1 MRGATASISPT
12 RMPVQFQSTLL
23 MRGATPLHW
32 QGILVH
38 LVFQSTLLM
47 RGATFSNSIP
57 SSGDRFQSTLL
68 MRGATLREYR
78 KAYTSLFQSTLLMR
92 GATAPAQYDNYAFG
106 ISIHAPHARSDPS
119 RAVRACLKS
128 SFQST
133 LLMRGATCVQ
143 THWTLCSSNF
153 NPRSSCEERR
163 VLPVIEQDHDEFQST
178 LLMRGATCNIF
189 NHGVQIGIS
198 IHAPH
203 ARSDVH
209 YMMLEANYSIF
220 QSTLLMRGATTF
232 ASFAFVHPLDD
243 FNPRSSCEER
253 RCTKYQLAADSYIS
267 IHAPHARSDAA
278 GVMALMCSALFQS
291 TLLMRG
297 ATAVGWHAGILLQIS
312 IHAPHA
318 RSDIVYDGG
327 RSWLDEFQSTLLM
340 RGATRHCCISSR
352 STSRFQSTLLM
363 RGATAYAAKS
373 GGTGRFQSTL
383 FMRGATGRWRRS
395 SGHRRF
401 QSTLLMRGAT
411 CTKYQLAADSYIS
424 IHAPHARSDGR
435 GSRAPYA
442 RLPIS
447 IHAPHARS
455 DAADNVDGIYAS
467 ISIHAPH
474 ARSDY
479 CLGLVSSG
487 RYYFN
492 PRSSCEER
500 QAD

>member
-1 MRGATASISPT
+1 
-12 RMPVQFQSTLL
+12 
-23 MRGATPLHW
+23 
-32 QGILVH
+32 
-38 LVFQSTLLM
+38 
-47 RGATFSNSIP
+47 
-57 SSGDRFQSTLL
+57 
-68 MRGATLREYR
+68 
-78 KAYTSLFQSTLLMR
+78 
-92 GATAPAQYDNYAFG
+92 
-106 ISIHAPHARSDPS
+106 
-119 RAVRACLKS
+119 
-128 SFQST
+128 
-133 LLMRGATCVQ
+133 
-143 THWTLCSSNF
+143 
-153 NPRSSCEERR
+153 
-163 VLPVIEQDHDEFQST
+163 
-178 LLMRGATCNIF
+178 
-189 NHGVQIGIS
+189 
-198 IHAPH
+198 
-203 ARSDVH
+203 
-209 YMMLEANYSIF
+209 
-220 QSTLLMRGATTF
+220 MRGATTF

-327 RSWLDEFQSTLLM
+327 RSWLDVFQSTLLMRGATGRRAAEKRIDEFQSTLLM

-455 DAADNVDGIYAS
+455 DYGPLNYVAGNG

-474 ARSDY
+474 ARSD
-479 CLGLVSSG
+479 V
-487 RYYFN
+487 
-492 PRSSCEER
+492 RSTTSIDRSCSFQSTLLMRGATER
-500 QAD
+500 RSIRC